1 MQAEGPQALEFLM
14 YHKDRNRRQH
24 YVPEPERSFMD
35 AFIGELIAG
44 SVVFAVFA
52 AIGIAFA
59 LFL

>member
-1 MQAEGPQALEFLM
+1 M
-14 YHKDRNRRQH
+14 YHKDRNQRQH
-24 YVPEPERSFMD
+24 YAPEPERSFMD

-59 LFL
+59 LFA

>member
-1 MQAEGPQALEFLM
+1 
-14 YHKDRNRRQH
+14 
-24 YVPEPERSFMD
+24 VPEPERSFVD

-52 AIGIAFA
+52 AIGVALA

>member
-1 MQAEGPQALEFLM
+1 M
-14 YHKDRNRRQH
+14 YRRDRNRRQH

-52 AIGIAFA
+52 AIGVVIA
-59 LFL
+59 LCI